1 MRGTCSDACPTP
13 APPLPHDPCPTPA
26 HPGSAPFYAML
37 MTLAGHATG
46 AVVGAF
52 TPVPPQYGMLVLPAL
67 AANLDIQ
74 ELDVLDHLR
83 GDIAPIIV

>member
-1 MRGTCSDACPTP
+1 
-13 APPLPHDPCPTPA
+13 
-26 HPGSAPFYAML
+26 ML

-52 TPVPPQYGMLVLPAL
+52 TPMPPQYGMLVLPAL

-83 GDIAPIIV
+83 GEIAPIIV